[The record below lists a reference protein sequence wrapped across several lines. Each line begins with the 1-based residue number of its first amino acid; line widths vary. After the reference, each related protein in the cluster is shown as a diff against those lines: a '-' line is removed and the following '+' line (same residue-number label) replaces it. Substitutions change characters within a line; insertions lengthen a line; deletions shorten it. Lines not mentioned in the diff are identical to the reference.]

1 MRLVHLNPDP
11 GIQPGKHKG
20 AAVHVQAMREAFSEL
35 GQQVLPVDAPED
47 AGVEALLE
55 SARSEAPLD
64 LIYERH
70 ALARHAG
77 ARFARRH
84 GIAHVLEVN
93 APLAA
98 EERRHRG
105 GALAGHDLA
114 EERLDFSQAALVLCV
129 SAAVARYAEELG
141 ARPERILIR
150 PNAVDPRRFRPRSA
164 DDTLR
169 EELVPPGRVA
179 IGFHGR
185 LRPWHR
191 IDVIA
196 RMVARLLAEGA
207 HVHLL
212 TLGEGEFASVIAPLV
227 PKSAWTHVPWAEHE
241 RAARIVA
248 CFDVLPMYYDPG
260 VEHYFS
266 PLKLAEGMA
275 AGVVPVVPRLGDL
288 PQAVEH
294 GVDGWLYPG
303 GDEGALLAGVRR
315 LIHDPELRARLATGA
330 IARAQGN
337 TWTAIARDE
346 LAALGSSPR

>member
-20 AAVHVQAMREAFSEL
+20 AAVHVQAMREAFCEL
-35 GQQVLPVDAPED
+35 GQQVLAMDAPDD
-47 AGVEALLE
+47 AGVEVLLE
-55 SARSEAPLD
+55 RARSEAPLD

-84 GIAHVLEVN
+84 GIPHVLEVN

-105 GALAGHDLA
+105 AALAHHDLE
-114 EERLDFSQAALVLCV
+114 EERIDFRQATLVLCV
-129 SAAVARYAEELG
+129 SGAVARYAEELG

-150 PNAVDPRRFRPRSA
+150 PNAVDPRRFHPRPA
-164 DDTLR
+164 EDTLR
-169 EELVPPGRVA
+169 DALVPTGRIA

-196 RMVARLLAEGA
+196 RMVARLLEEQAP
-207 HVHLL
+207 VHLL
-212 TLGEGEFASVIAPLV
+212 TLGEGEFASVITPLV
-227 PKSAWTHVPWAEHE
+227 PQAAWTHVPWAEHE

-248 CFDVLPMYYDPG
+248 CFDLLPMYYDPG

-275 AGVVPVVPRLGDL
+275 AGVVPIVPRLGDL

-294 GVDGWLYPG
+294 GVDGWLYPA
-303 GDEGALLAGVRR
+303 GDEAALFAALRQ
-315 LIHDPELRARLATGA
+315 LIGEPDLRARLAAGA
-330 IARAQGN
+330 ITRAQGN
-337 TWTAIARDE
+337 TWTAIARDV
-346 LAALGSSPR
+346 LQALGRPRR